1 MMRRPLAL
9 RVRPAGT
16 MGQHITF
23 ESHVPAAQRSALE
36 ALVFFNS
43 CQERVAD
50 CIASAVEE
58 FGSPEIVSDRTRLR
72 IRIGDLHD
80 VQTLFAIEGD
90 RGRPVGVAVY
100 TRPGLQHI
108 TVLHLGIL
116 PEYASGG
123 RRAGEQLLLRL
134 LREVKRSTRHMKGVR
149 RLELYYIKDRTS
161 TTRWREARKAAV
173 V

>member
-1 MMRRPLAL
+1 
-9 RVRPAGT
+9 

-23 ESHVPAAQRSALE
+23 ESHVPAAQRLALE

-43 CQERVAD
+43 CQERVAQ
-50 CIASAVEE
+50 CIANAVEE

-72 IRIGDLHD
+72 LRIGDLHD
-80 VQTLFAIEGD
+80 VQTLFAIEVGS
-90 RGRPVGVAVY
+90 GRPVGLAVY
-100 TRPGLQHI
+100 TRPDLEHI

-123 RRAGEQLLLRL
+123 TRAGEQLLLRL
-134 LREVKRSTRHMKGVR
+134 LREVKRSTRRMKGVR
-149 RLELYYIKDRTS
+149 RLELYYIKGRTNAP
-161 TTRWREARKAAV
+161 RWRESPKAEV